1 MGGVDA
7 ASWKLREALVAL
19 AEERLNAMTRRP
31 EEKLIADL
39 VTLEV
44 ECRFPALSDAFQTL
58 LERFERDWGYRKSF
72 AADLALTGTPI
83 SSGVVYALQREPG
96 WSAARL
102 GGGAPSAGVSRD
114 DSRALRVPD
123 HIAVRLYQDQP
134 LVELTAW
141 RPAESD
147 HSVSARTW
155 FALQDRAR
163 LVPFD
168 SALAGPEL
176 IDQVFLSALVDIVVG
191 AIQWREILI
200 ARFRSVF
207 TARYQ
212 REGMGTPHWR
222 DEAVAR
228 EHGGLKRASGG
239 EMVVKIRLP
248 EVFAEW
254 TRTLGYE
261 VTRDGEGLVL
271 ANAGGELRYYFVPD
285 PAGVAL
291 LRAERAEGPTP
302 VMTAAD
308 IDDLVRFLIT
318 VLGYDLR
325 ATRGLPAIRLPFD
338 WSSPAPGLTPVDLG
352 AGWTGLRTDDD
363 RVVDVAMIDRD
374 VAHPIV
380 MFSHVASAPVIQLIA
395 SYEDRDGA
403 PLLSEFV
410 R

>member
-1 MGGVDA
+1 LRSISDYTERIGEREWPAGDLARAAHRDAAARAASRQDADATVARVLDDLIAEGGFDELLVGGVDA

-102 GGGAPSAGVSRD
+102 DGGAPSAVVSRD

-147 HSVSARTW
+147 QSVSARTW

-176 IDQVFLSALVDIVVG
+176 LDQVFLSALVDIVVG

-228 EHGGLKRASGG
+228 EYGGLKRASGG
-239 EMVVKIRLP
+239 
-248 EVFAEW
+248 
-254 TRTLGYE
+254 
-261 VTRDGEGLVL
+261 
-271 ANAGGELRYYFVPD
+271 GG
-285 PAGVAL
+285 GGGNSVA
-291 LRAERAEGPTP
+291 
-302 VMTAAD
+302 
-308 IDDLVRFLIT
+308 
-318 VLGYDLR
+318 
-325 ATRGLPAIRLPFD
+325 
-338 WSSPAPGLTPVDLG
+338 
-352 AGWTGLRTDDD
+352 
-363 RVVDVAMIDRD
+363 
-374 VAHPIV
+374 
-380 MFSHVASAPVIQLIA
+380 
-395 SYEDRDGA
+395 
-403 PLLSEFV
+403 
-410 R
+410 